1 MISLVLGI
9 HMLLCC
15 SLVGLVLLQQGKG
28 AGMGAAFGGANS
40 QTVFGAAGAGNVLT
54 KITTSIAICF
64 MITSIILVRHYGR
77 VVETQGVVA
86 VDPLEGSVMNTVVDT
101 VADTAQST
109 AKSATKEAAK
119 LAATENSATNNSQ
132 SPAAPQQAQSTTGG
146 GE

>member
-1 MISLVLGI
+1 MVSLVLGI

-54 KITTSIAICF
+54 KITTTVAICF

-77 VVETQGVVA
+77 LVENQGVVA
-86 VDPLEGSVMNTVVDT
+86 VDPLEGSVMNKVKAIPAE
-101 VADTAQST
+101 VAPETQAQP
-109 AKSATKEAAK
+109 AAK
-119 LAATENSATNNSQ
+119 ESDSKTTGAASA
-132 SPAAPQQAQSTTGG
+132 PAAK
-146 GE
+146 